1 MSRRSTWLGSTRRF
15 VALAALVL
23 VACATDDPLGPPDD
37 GFGALRV
44 ERIAAIGDG
53 YLAGVTD
60 GALFR
65 SAQEASIPALFARAV
80 GQTEGFTQ
88 PLVGDPGFA
97 VDAEEGGRLTLLGT
111 RPLALERLPTGGPP
125 LVSDPS
131 RPFDNLAVPGAL
143 LSEVG
148 SARSRGTSILGN
160 PFYDVVLR
168 DRGTALEQLAEIDP
182 TLVLVGYGTADVLT
196 FALAGGDSELA
207 PGLPTPPNVF
217 ANLYAALLDQVLA
230 SADQVVV
237 FTLPDPSRMPF
248 VETVPPIVV
257 DPRTGEPV
265 RVITNVPVID
275 PETGEQATDEEGNPL
290 FEPRAVTVP
299 LLGPEGPLDA
309 DDRVILEALPIL
321 AEGRGI
327 QRGILDGTGEPLP
340 DRLVL
345 DRSELAS
352 IEGAVQAY
360 NETIRRLARERDLA
374 IVDVRR
380 FQVDLEA
387 TGVVT
392 DEVRLDVDYPGG
404 QGFGLDGARF
414 TPKAYGALTNRLIDA
429 VNERFGARIPHV
441 RTAELPG
448 VPLLDIAAP

>member
-1 MSRRSTWLGSTRRF
+1 MSRRSTGFITLT
-15 VALAALVL
+15 ALVL
-23 VACATDDPLGPPDD
+23 ATCATDDPLGPPD
-37 GFGALRV
+37 GRLGALRV
-44 ERIAAIGDG
+44 ERIAAVGDG

-65 SAQEASIPALFARAV
+65 SAQEVSIPALFARAV
-80 GQTEGFTQ
+80 GRTDAFTQ

-97 VDAEEGGRLTLLGT
+97 VGAEEGGRLTLVGT
-111 RPLALERLPTGGPP
+111 RPLALERVPAGGPP
-125 LVSDPS
+125 LADPS

-143 LSEVG
+143 LSEAG
-148 SARSRGTSILGN
+148 SARSRATSILGN

-168 DRGTALEQLAEIDP
+168 DRGTVLEQLAELDP

-196 FALAGGDSELA
+196 FTLAGGDPDLA

-217 ANLYAALLDQVLA
+217 ANLYAALLDQALA
-230 SADQVVV
+230 STEQVVV

-248 VETVPPIVV
+248 LETVPPIVL

-265 RVITNVPVID
+265 RVITNIPVID

-299 LLGPEGPLDA
+299 LLGPEGPLEE
-309 DDRVILEALPIL
+309 DDRVTLDALPAL

-327 QRGILDGTGEPLP
+327 PRGILDGTGEPLP

-345 DRSELAS
+345 DRVELATV
-352 IEGAVQAY
+352 EGAVQAY
-360 NETIRRLARERDLA
+360 NETIRRLARERNLA
-374 IVDVRR
+374 LVDVRR

-414 TPKAYGALTNRLIDA
+414 TPKAYGAITNRLIDA
-429 VNERFGARIPHV
+429 VNTRFGARIPHL
-441 RTAELPG
+441 RTAGLPG
-448 VPLLDIAAP
+448 VPLLEVGTP

>member
-1 MSRRSTWLGSTRRF
+1 MSRLSTWF
-15 VALAALVL
+15 VALVL

-37 GFGALRV
+37 RLGALRV

-80 GQTEGFTQ
+80 GRAEGFTQ

-97 VDAEEGGRLTLLGT
+97 VGAEEGGRLTLLGT
-111 RPLALERLPTGGPP
+111 QPLVLERVSAGGPP
-125 LVSDPS
+125 LADPS
-131 RPFDNLAVPGAL
+131 GPFDNLAVPGAL
-143 LSEVG
+143 LSEAS

-168 DRGTALEQLAEIDP
+168 DRGTVVEQLAELDP
-182 TLVLVGYGTADVLT
+182 SLVLVGYGTADVLT
-196 FALAGGDSELA
+196 FALAGGDPELV

-217 ANLYAALLDQVLA
+217 ANLYAALLDQVLGA
-230 SADQVVV
+230 AGQVVV

-248 VETVPPIVV
+248 LEAVPPIVI

-265 RVITNVPVID
+265 RVITNIPVVD
-275 PETGEQATDEEGNPL
+275 PETGEQATDEDGNPL

-299 LLGPEGPLDA
+299 LLGPQGPLDE
-309 DDRVILEALPIL
+309 DDRVILEALPLL

-327 QRGILDGTGEPLP
+327 PQGILDGTGEPLP

-345 DRSELAS
+345 DRSEVAS
-352 IEGAVQAY
+352 IETAVQAY

-374 IVDVRR
+374 LVDVRR

-392 DEVRLDVDYPGG
+392 DEVRLDVGYPGG

-414 TPKAYGALTNRLIDA
+414 TPKAYGAITNRLIDA